1 MNGIIQFVG
10 LLISSLIWFITVL
23 ITFVGTLKTN
33 RSAYKTTSSIFNLS
47 LGLWHQHFSI
57 NSNSI
62 TGLTSLEEVIYDES
76 ATNEIYVR
84 SFDLI
89 LWTDKETYDYLN
101 NDYDFLFEK
110 YDRYTI
116 NLDDFKF
123 YTLSNKDFS
132 RLSIH

>member
-1 MNGIIQFVG
+1 MIELFN
-10 LLISSLIWFITVL
+10 LIKKQREKSIKIKCDKVSYWRSESEKVNDFIEYV
-23 ITFVGTLKTN
+23 KTN
-33 RSAYKTTSSIFNLS
+33 
-47 LGLWHQHFSI
+47 I
-57 NSNSI
+57 NKFCI
-62 TGLTSLEEVIYDES
+62 DKMEVVYDES
-76 ATNEIYVR
+76 AMNEIYVR

-123 YTLSNKDFS
+123 YTLSDNDFS
-132 RLSIH
+132 RLRIH